1 MFYVFIMYCIQWSS
15 RKSLIQLSLSLFSY
29 LPKKNSLC
37 HLSFICT
44 QSAAPSS
51 PASQRAPE
59 QEDRQRTRVGGNR
72 SSWNFLVFRFFL
84 GDLSNLAA
92 IASLVQKYCKRLNL
106 KECWLDSGH
115 CEGDRLDIV
124 GCQSVAPEIVTKCNW
139 ADWLHQKMIKLSK
152 SYLANSTSLTLS
164 AFLCWMKA
172 RPWQG
177 LDGRQRL
184 IFNYV
189 KTVNLEHLYGD
200 RRNMWGLSWAT

>member
-1 MFYVFIMYCIQWSS
+1 MLAHLKIIFVT
-15 RKSLIQLSLSLFSY
+15 RLLF
-29 LPKKNSLC
+29 
-37 HLSFICT
+37 T

-72 SSWNFLVFRFFL
+72 SSWNFTFSSIQIFL
-84 GDLSNLAA
+84 GYLSNLAA
-92 IASLVQKYCKRLNL
+92 NASLVPEYCKRLNL

-124 GCQSVAPEIVTKCNW
+124 GCQSVAPEIVTRCNW
-139 ADWLHQKMIKLSK
+139 ADWLNQKMIKLSK

-172 RPWQG
+172 RPWHG
-177 LDGRQRL
+177 LGRGFYF
-184 IFNYV
+184 IF
-189 KTVNLEHLYGD
+189 LH
-200 RRNMWGLSWAT
+200 

>member
-1 MFYVFIMYCIQWSS
+1 MIVQKISKKIVFVT
-15 RKSLIQLSLSLFSY
+15 RLLF
-29 LPKKNSLC
+29 
-37 HLSFICT
+37 T

-72 SSWNFLVFRFFL
+72 SSWNFTFSSIQIFL
-84 GDLSNLAA
+84 GYLSNLAA
-92 IASLVQKYCKRLNL
+92 NASLVPEYCKRLNL

-152 SYLANSTSLTLS
+152 SSQKLSLPGKFNISDIECILVLDEGQALAR
-164 AFLCWMKA
+164 A
-172 RPWQG
+172 G
-177 LDGRQRL
+177 
-184 IFNYV
+184 
-189 KTVNLEHLYGD
+189 
-200 RRNMWGLSWAT
+200 